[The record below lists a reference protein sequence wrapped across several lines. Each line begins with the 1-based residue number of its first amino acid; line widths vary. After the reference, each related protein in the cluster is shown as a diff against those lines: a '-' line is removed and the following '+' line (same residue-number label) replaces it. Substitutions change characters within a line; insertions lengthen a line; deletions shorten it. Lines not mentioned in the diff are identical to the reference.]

1 MNLGIKIKALREQR
15 GLTQVELANLS
26 DTSRASI
33 QLYEADKVN
42 IPVKNLEKI
51 AKALNVN
58 SDYFLS
64 SNLSSKNENFVK
76 QSVKQS
82 QNLSSNLSISPEKSQ
97 NLQKLRT
104 LIDEQENKIINLRF
118 FPSVS
123 AAAGYGT
130 SNDDET
136 YELIPIA
143 TKFLTKVLRVP
154 VRQYDLI
161 NVFGDSMQPI
171 IKNGDTLL
179 VEPTHEARN
188 GEIVIAN
195 ISGDLYVKKLLRDP
209 INREVKL
216 TSMNELYKDIVMSG
230 DELEMLKIIGIV
242 RKVVPLGVLS
252 L

>member
-1 MNLGIKIKALREQR
+1 MDLGQKIKLYRLEF
-15 GLTQVELANLS
+15 GWTQEDLAAKSNI
-26 DTSRASI
+26 SI
-33 QLYEADKVN
+33 QSIKRYETGKGDN
-42 IPVKNLEKI
+42 ITTANLEKL
-51 AKALNVN
+51 ASVFNVSLTDFLNN
-58 SDYFLS
+58 SIVRKS
-64 SNLSSKNENFVK
+64 NENLVRKSFV
-76 QSVKQS
+76 
-82 QNLSSNLSISPEKSQ
+82 SSDISPEKSQ

-104 LIDEQENKIINLRF
+104 LIDKQENKIINLRF

-136 YELIPIA
+136 YELIPITA
-143 TKFLTKVLRVP
+143 KFLTKVLRVP

>member
-1 MNLGIKIKALREQR
+1 MDLGQKIKLYRLEF
-15 GLTQVELANLS
+15 GWTQEDLAAKSNI
-26 DTSRASI
+26 SI
-33 QLYEADKVN
+33 QSIKRYETGKGDN
-42 IPVKNLEKI
+42 ITTANLEKL
-51 AKALNVN
+51 ASVFNVSLTDFLNN
-58 SDYFLS
+58 SIVRKS
-64 SNLSSKNENFVK
+64 NENLVRKSFV
-76 QSVKQS
+76 
-82 QNLSSNLSISPEKSQ
+82 SSDISPKKSQ

-143 TKFLTKVLRVP
+143 AKFLTKVLRVP

-161 NVFGDSMQPI
+161 SIFGDSMEPI

>member
-1 MNLGIKIKALREQR
+1 MPLSENIRAFRANKDWTQADLAKFSGVSIETIKRYENGK
-15 GLTQVELANLS
+15 TNPTTDNLS
-26 DTSRASI
+26 KIA
-33 QLYEADKVN
+33 EALGVK
-42 IPVKNLEKI
+42 VKNLY
-51 AKALNVN
+51 
-58 SDYFLS
+58 DDLS
-64 SNLSSKNENFVK
+64 LSVPKSSPSMSL
-76 QSVKQS
+76 SVHKS
-82 QNLSSNLSISPEKSQ
+82 SISPEKSQ

-104 LIDEQENKIINLRF
+104 LLDEQENRLINLRF

-130 SNDDET
+130 NNDDEA
-136 YELIPIA
+136 YEIVPITA
-143 TKFLTKVLRVP
+143 KFLTKVLRVP

-171 IKNGDTLL
+171 IKNGDILL

-195 ISGDLYVKKLLRDP
+195 INGDLYVKKLLRDP

-216 TSMNELYKDIVMSG
+216 TSMNELYKDIVITG

>member
-1 MNLGIKIKALREQR
+1 MDLAQKIKLYRLEL
-15 GLTQVELANLS
+15 GWTQEDLANKS
-26 DTSRASI
+26 DISI
-33 QLYEADKVN
+33 QSIKRYETGKGDN
-42 IPVKNLEKI
+42 ITTANLEKL
-51 AKALNVN
+51 ASVFNVSLTDFLDN
-58 SDYFLS
+58 SIVRKS
-64 SNLSSKNENFVK
+64 NENLVRKSFV
-76 QSVKQS
+76 
-82 QNLSSNLSISPEKSQ
+82 SNDVSPEKSEK
-97 NLQKLRT
+97 LQKLRT
-104 LIDEQENKIINLRF
+104 LIDEQENRIINLRF

-123 AAAGYGT
+123 VAAGYGAN
-130 SNDDET
+130 NDDEA
-136 YELIPIA
+136 YDIVPITA
-143 TKFLTKVLRVP
+143 KFLTKVLRVP

-230 DELEMLKIIGIV
+230 DELDMLKIVGVV
-242 RKVVPLGVLS
+242 RKVVPLGVLA

>member
-1 MNLGIKIKALREQR
+1 MNLAQKIKALRDDR
-15 GLTQVELANLS
+15 GWTQGDLAEKS
-26 DTSRASI
+26 GVGKSSI
-33 QLYEADKVN
+33 QLYESGKGN
-42 IPVKNLEKI
+42 ITQLNLEKI
-51 AKALNVN
+51 ATAFGINISYFVN
-58 SDYFLS
+58 DKM
-64 SNLSSKNENFVK
+64 SNSMSISQDDKVSI
-76 QSVKQS
+76 SVHKS
-82 QNLSSNLSISPEKSQ
+82 SISPKKSQ

-130 SNDDET
+130 SNDDESF
-136 YELIPIA
+136 EIIPITA
-143 TKFLTKVLRVP
+143 KFLTKVLRVP